1 MTEPRYEVV
10 ARELR
15 LQILR
20 QEYAVGS
27 SLPSESTLC
36 TQFGVSRGPV
46 RQALAMLKNEG
57 LVSVSRGKP
66 AVVRSFD
73 TTQTLDTFTPF
84 TQWARLT
91 GRTAGSRTVEVARRR
106 VTEPARAALGLAD
119 GDFVVD
125 LLRLRLLD
133 DEPTMLERAT
143 YTDEVG
149 SLLFDFDTDSGSIT
163 DYLTSRGVRF
173 ESMRHV
179 LDAVAADSVDRD
191 NLGIDFGAPLLRE
204 RRCSWNAEGQAFE
217 YADDRYRPD
226 RVAFS
231 IINSRTIDPRD
242 VMDASGRGLGLT
254 RPQASGSS
262 AEQAGT
268 SR

>member
-20 QEYAVGS
+20 QEYAIGD
-27 SLPSESTLC
+27 SLPSESALC
-36 TQFGVSRGPV
+36 SQFGVSRGPV

-73 TTQTLDTFTPF
+73 VTQTLGSFTPF
-84 TQWARLT
+84 TQWAHLT

-119 GDFVVD
+119 GDFVVE

-173 ESMRHV
+173 DSMRHV
-179 LDAVAADSVDRD
+179 LDAVAANDVDSET
-191 NLGIDFGAPLLRE
+191 LEIDSGSPLLRE
-204 RRCSWNAEGQAFE
+204 RRCSWNSAGEAFE

-231 IINSRTIDPRD
+231 IVNSRTIDPRN
-242 VMDASGRGLGLT
+242 VMDAPGRGFGVT
-254 RPQASGSS
+254 PRQASDSSVGS
-262 AEQAGT
+262 ADT

>member
-1 MTEPRYEVV
+1 VTEPRYEVV

-20 QEYAVGS
+20 REYGVGD
-27 SLPSESTLC
+27 SLPSESALC
-36 TQFGVSRGPV
+36 AQFGVSRGPV

-66 AVVRSFD
+66 AVVRSYD

-91 GRTAGSRTVEVARRR
+91 GRTAGSRTLEIARRR
-106 VTEPARAALGLAD
+106 VTEPARAALGLAED
-119 GDFVVD
+119 DFVVEI
-125 LLRLRLLD
+125 LRLRLLD
-133 DEPTMLERAT
+133 GEPTMLERTT
-143 YTDEVG
+143 YTDDVG

-173 ESMRHV
+173 DTMRHV
-179 LDAVAADSVDRD
+179 LDAVAADAVDAE
-191 NLGIDFGAPLLRE
+191 NLGIDSGGPLLRE
-204 RRCSWNAEGQAFE
+204 RRSTWNAAGEAFE

-231 IINSRTIDPRD
+231 IVNSRTIDPRD
-242 VMDASGRGLGLT
+242 MMDARVDS
-254 RPQASGSS
+254 
-262 AEQAGT
+262 
-268 SR
+268 